1 MYEYGSWT
9 IKKAEWQRIDAFEL
23 WCWRRLW
30 ESLGLQGDPTS
41 PSKRKA
47 VLNIHR
53 KDWCWGWNSNTLAT
67 WCEALSHWKRPW
79 CQERLKVGG
88 EGDDR
93 GWDGWIAS
101 PTWWTWVWVNSRSWW
116 WTGRPGVLQSMGSQK
131 VRHNW
136 ATELKPLNFHC
147 VSLSSICYYTISWR
161 DLKKYIWI
169 RLTPCLKSCIV
180 SSHTWN
186 KIQSPY
192 FNLAW
197 PLISPPSPGSFL
209 LVNFNSAIR
218 GLFLV
223 LCHTELI
230 LPH

>member
-1 MYEYGSWT
+1 MLGKIEGRRRRG
-9 IKKAEWQRIDAFEL
+9 WQRMRWLDGITNSMDMSLSKLQEL
-23 WCWRRLW
+23 VM
-30 ESLGLQGDPTS
+30 DM
-41 PSKRKA
+41 
-47 VLNIHR
+47 
-53 KDWCWGWNSNTLAT
+53 
-67 WCEALSHWKRPW
+67 
-79 CQERLKVGG
+79 
-88 EGDDR
+88 
-93 GWDGWIAS
+93 
-101 PTWWTWVWVNSRSWW
+101 
-116 WTGRPGVLQSMGSQK
+116 RPGVLQSMGSQK

>member
-1 MYEYGSWT
+1 MLKNWCFWILWWKKLLRVPWTARRSNQSILKEISPEYSLEGLKLKLQYFCHLMRRTDSFEKTLEKDWRERFWQRL
-9 IKKAEWQRIDAFEL
+9 KAE
-23 WCWRRLW
+23 
-30 ESLGLQGDPTS
+30 
-41 PSKRKA
+41 
-47 VLNIHR
+47 
-53 KDWCWGWNSNTLAT
+53 
-67 WCEALSHWKRPW
+67 
-79 CQERLKVGG
+79 G

-93 GWDGWIAS
+93 GWDGWMAS
-101 PTWWTWVWVNSRSWW
+101 PTQWTWVWVNSENWW
-116 WTGRPGVLQSMGSQK
+116 LTGKPGVLQSMGLQR